1 MASGTQ
7 ETRRAMA
14 DRALANLHAHFKGLP
29 LPSAVPE
36 CRA

>member
-1 MASGTQ
+1 
-7 ETRRAMA
+7 MA